1 MVINTYIIILVF
13 FEGSDEERGIL
24 AWRKNLVVRP
34 DGIDPNQSSKIYEYP
49 YVTECFRRVKCCT
62 YIPVS
67 PVFNKEIT
75 TNCSSCSR
83 FNKNHN
89 SSGRKG
95 YEYQAAANDVEVE
108 VNFSKEEGVRLR

>member
-1 MVINTYIIILVF
+1 MFINTYIIILVF

-24 AWRKNLVVRP
+24 AWRKNLVRS
-34 DGIDPNQSSKIYEYP
+34 DGIDPNQSLQIYEYP

-75 TNCSSCSR
+75 TNCSSCCRSIKNQSR
-83 FNKNHN
+83 YRATFN
-89 SSGRKG
+89 
-95 YEYQAAANDVEVE
+95 EVE
-108 VNFSKEEGVRLR
+108 VNVSREEGVSLC